1 MIPKTS
7 ERVAINTDQEI
18 NDCIQRQIEANIEHY
33 SRMGNQAISRRLAE
47 LDAEWDIER
56 VVETMAP
63 MISLAGLVLGLGVS
77 KRWLLVPIVV
87 QGFFL
92 QHAIQGW
99 CPPIPVLRRLG
110 VRTTQE
116 INAERTALKA
126 LRGDFEGVP
135 THVEPSGT
143 NQAFAAAMK

>member
-1 MIPKTS
+1 MIS
-7 ERVAINTDQEI
+7 RSSDRVAINTDQEI
-18 NDCIQRQIEANIEHY
+18 NDCIQRQIEANIERY
-33 SRMGNQAISRRLAE
+33 SRMGNRAIAQRLEE

-56 VVETMAP
+56 ILETMAP
-63 MISLAGLVLGLGVS
+63 VITLTTLCLGATVN
-77 KRWLLVPIVV
+77 KRWLLLSLAV

-116 INAERTALKA
+116 INRERVALKA
-126 LRGDFEGVP
+126 LRGDFDRIASDAGGSGVQRAI
-135 THVEPSGT
+135 
-143 NQAFAAAMK
+143 NAAMA